1 MAYSTV
7 DKYLREVRY
16 LSTVYIKCYIKFP
29 VIVVAIRTYYIYSY
43 LTACRSSNTEGM
55 CTCSIMIV
63 GACSWPGLSGV
74 TIYYTAEIDCLI
86 RFQSIYYTAEIDWN
100 LIRLITSKTRSR
112 NNYSCVIRC

>member
-29 VIVVAIRTYYIYSY
+29 VIVVAIRTYYSYSY
-43 LTACRSSNTEGM
+43 LTTFRCCNAECVR
-55 CTCSIMIV
+55 TCSIMIV
-63 GACSWPGLSGV
+63 GACNWPGLSGV
-74 TIYYTAEIDCLI
+74 T
-86 RFQSIYYTAEIDWN
+86 IYYTAEIDWN

-112 NNYSCVIRC
+112 NNYGCVIRKS